1 MKLKIG
7 DSVKLKDGRKFK
19 VVSKDNRYFVLKDSK
34 GKMAKVKDT
43 SSKLRVLRDKLVNLA
58 SPEGLAK
65 FDTLMLASALQKAL
79 KGKGLNLEEQRKYNE
94 DGVVL
99 FKKANSSEE
108 VNTGVVLNPMVYQGK
123 QIIAIQP
130 FVYDEDNNNLIGQ
143 NLAFEVGEDEIDET
157 VPQIAEYA
165 FKWIKEA
172 KAKTSEPLIT
182 DSLPYSPE
190 DMLFYLIKLS
200 WDFSVTFSELKHG
213 IIKML
218 KEPTLD
224 NTQEY
229 LEMYGTNEDMNEA
242 ILKFVKEN
250 PNFDWESVE
259 L

>member
-19 VVSKDNRYFVLKDSK
+19 VVSKDNGYFVLKDSK
-34 GKMAKVKDT
+34 GKMAKVKDST
-43 SSKLRVLRDKLVNLA
+43 
-58 SPEGLAK
+58 
-65 FDTLMLASALQKAL
+65 
-79 KGKGLNLEEQRKYNE
+79 
-94 DGVVL
+94 
-99 FKKANSSEE
+99 
-108 VNTGVVLNPMVYQGK
+108 
-123 QIIAIQP
+123 
-130 FVYDEDNNNLIGQ
+130 
-143 NLAFEVGEDEIDET
+143 
-157 VPQIAEYA
+157 
-165 FKWIKEA
+165 
-172 KAKTSEPLIT
+172 
-182 DSLPYSPE
+182 YSPE

-224 NTQEY
+224 NTEEY
-229 LEMYGTNEDMNEA
+229 LEMYGTNEDMDKA

>member
-1 MKLKIG
+1 MKMKIG

-19 VVSKDNRYFVLKDSK
+19 VVSKDNGYFVLKDSK

-65 FDTLMLASALQKAL
+65 FDTLTLASALQKAL

-99 FKKANSSEE
+99 FKKTNSPEE

-130 FVYDEDNNNLIGQ
+130 FVYDEDNNNLVEQ

-224 NTQEY
+224 NTEEY